1 MKKQP
6 YFCLLVLLFTH
17 QVILAQDKWD
27 LRRAVEYALI
37 NNISVKQEDVQARLT
52 ALQLKQSKLSQYPSA
67 NLSGNVGYS
76 SGRNQNPVTF
86 DLITQ
91 GYLFSNYSLQTG
103 IDIFNW
109 YSKKNS
115 IAANEFETKAAFANI
130 EKLRNDIALNVAG
143 AYLQTLLA
151 VEQIN
156 VSEIQVEQTKAQL
169 QNTRK
174 LVNAGSVPE
183 LNALQLE
190 AQLAADSANLVTAQG
205 NVAQS
210 LLLLKAYLSLD
221 AATPFEI
228 QTPDIETIPL
238 DDIASLQPEV
248 VYALAIKNLPQQ
260 RVNDLKI
267 QAAQKFI
274 ILLFLCLEVLDQVII
289 TKQMKLALPRPSLHL

>member
-151 VEQIN
+151 LEQIN

-174 LVNAGSVPE
+174 LA
-183 LNALQLE
+183 
-190 AQLAADSANLVTAQG
+190 
-205 NVAQS
+205 
-210 LLLLKAYLSLD
+210 
-221 AATPFEI
+221 
-228 QTPDIETIPL
+228 
-238 DDIASLQPEV
+238 
-248 VYALAIKNLPQQ
+248 
-260 RVNDLKI
+260 
-267 QAAQKFI
+267 
-274 ILLFLCLEVLDQVII
+274 
-289 TKQMKLALPRPSLHL
+289 